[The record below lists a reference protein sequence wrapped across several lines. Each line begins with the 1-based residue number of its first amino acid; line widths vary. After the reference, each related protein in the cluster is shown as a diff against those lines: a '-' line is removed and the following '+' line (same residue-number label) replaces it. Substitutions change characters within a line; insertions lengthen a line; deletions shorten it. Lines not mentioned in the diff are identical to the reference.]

1 VIYDVRHQT
10 IYEYSR
16 QVAYSH
22 CVLRLL
28 PSQQPGQR
36 LLSSE
41 LTIDPQ
47 PAELAERASFFGNRI
62 TSITIDEPHRKLR
75 LDARSSVDVDRPAP
89 PMASL
94 TPAWE
99 DVRDSAFASQD
110 LSPRSPA
117 HFLPPSRFV
126 PRFPPALDYA
136 KRSFRARRPA
146 MEAAEDLMR
155 RIRADFKF
163 DPKAT
168 LVSTPLSEAF
178 EKRRGVCQDFAHI
191 MIAALRALGLPAGY
205 VSGYIRTIP
214 PPGKK
219 RLEGA
224 DASHAWVSAWCGEA
238 AGWIELDPTNATLVN
253 NDHITLA
260 RGRDYS
266 DISPVSGILLGS
278 GDQDIEVK
286 VDVVPRAA

>member
-1 VIYDVRHQT
+1 MIYDVRHQT

-16 QVAYSH
+16 VVAYSH

-28 PSQQPGQR
+28 PSAQPGQK
-36 LLSSE
+36 LLSSD
-41 LTIDPQ
+41 LAIDPA
-47 PAELAERASFFGNRI
+47 PAEIAERVSFFGNRI

-75 LDARSSVDVDRPAP
+75 LDARSSFDVDRPPA

-94 TPAWE
+94 TPPWE
-99 DVRDSAFASQD
+99 DVRETAFASLD
-110 LSPRSPA
+110 LSPLSPA
-117 HFLPPSRFV
+117 HFLAPSRFV

-136 KRSFRARRPA
+136 KESFRPHRPA

-155 RIRADFKF
+155 RIRADFTF

-205 VSGYIRTIP
+205 VSGYIRTVP

-238 AGWIELDPTNATLVN
+238 AGWIELDPTNATLIN
-253 NDHITLA
+253 NDHIALA
-260 RGRDYS
+260 RGRDYA